1 MGGQYNRSLRF
12 PREAAGIDDSL
23 IDPDNLSDRTGPFDH
38 HANLEVIKNMESL
51 VVVFSTYSEPSAIEA
66 TDLAAAILRFRFVVF
81 QKTPSYYEYLTDGLV
96 VGSSKQTVGILEQAA
111 RDRIR
116 DINKNLD
123 GNAEITVW
131 EVL

>member
-1 MGGQYNRSLRF
+1 
-12 PREAAGIDDSL
+12 
-23 IDPDNLSDRTGPFDH
+23 
-38 HANLEVIKNMESL
+38 MESL

-66 TDLAAAILRFRFVVF
+66 TNLAAAILRFRFVVF